1 MARKKIKEVEASTK
15 TSQIIEIKENFAYR
29 FGYEMPKES
38 SKAFKNR
45 TLSAVASVIGNDRYD
60 INYYSRAIF
69 DLVAYPFVD
78 KIELSFVNSDLNAV
92 LKAIDIEKS
101 KHNMYMWLQILELV
115 ANSCYSSDDNS
126 KQIWFASDIA
136 TALKLSGVNA
146 VMCDTASGYKFY
158 PASER
163 FLDEK
168 LVIDVLNWLNKYDK
182 AKDQFEKAL
191 QMILKGQNNRQ
202 VVDCLR
208 LSLELFLKQYLNNSR
223 SLENQHDILGK
234 KLLEKNISVEVRN
247 MFIKLLDYYEK
258 YNNEHAKH
266 DDSINEEEL
275 DFLIYLTGNF
285 LRLLVKIK

>member
-1 MARKKIKEVEASTK
+1 MARKKIKEVEATMK
-15 TSQIIEIKENFAYR
+15 TSQIIEIKERFAYR

-38 SKAFKNR
+38 LKAFKNR
-45 TLSAVASVIGNDRYD
+45 TLSAIASVVGDDRYD
-60 INYYSRAIF
+60 INYYSKRIF

-78 KIELSFVNSDLNAV
+78 KGNWSFADSDLNAV
-92 LKAIDIEKS
+92 LKAIDIEES
-101 KHNMYMWLQILELV
+101 KFNLYMWLQILELI
-115 ANSCYSSDDNS
+115 ANSCYSSEDAG
-126 KQIWFASDIA
+126 KQIWFVGDIA
-136 TALKLSGVNA
+136 SALKLSGVNA
-146 VMCDTASGYKFY
+146 VICSTSSGYKFY

-168 LVIDVLNWLNKYDK
+168 LVIDVLNWLSKYDK
-182 AKDQFEKAL
+182 AKEQFEKAL
-191 QMILKGQNNRQ
+191 QLILKGQNNRQ

-208 LSLELFLKQYLNNSR
+208 LSLELFLKQYLNNNK

-234 KLLEKNISVEVRN
+234 ELLEKNISVEVRN

-275 DFLIYLTGNF
+275 DFLIYITGNF
-285 LRLLVKIK
+285 LRFLIKIK